1 MAGPRLR
8 IALADDSY
16 LMREAISQVLSGL
29 EGIDLTAVCSDGD
42 SLLEAVDR
50 DPPDVVLT
58 DLRMPPGGDGEGIRV
73 AHRLRDTHPQLGVV
87 VLTQFAEPQHG
98 AALMA
103 HGAEGRA
110 YLLKDR
116 VHASAELHAAIE
128 IVASGGSTVDPRML
142 ELMLS
147 AQGRRHDSPLN
158 DLTPRERDVL
168 GGMAQGKS
176 NAAIAQ
182 GLVVTTR
189 AVEKHVGSIFL
200 KLGLPDESVVSRR
213 VSAVL
218 LYLAEAPQDSLG

>member
-1 MAGPRLR
+1 MGGSRLR

-29 EGIDLTAVCSDGD
+29 EGIDLTAVCNDGD

-73 AHRLRDTHPQLGVV
+73 AHRLRETHPQLGVV
-87 VLTQFAEPQHG
+87 VLTQFAEPHHG

-103 HGAEGRA
+103 RGAEGRA

-116 VHASAELHAAIE
+116 VHASEELHAAIE
-128 IVASGGSTVDPRML
+128 IVASGGSTVDPRMM

-168 GGMAQGKS
+168 SGMAQGRS

-182 GLVVTTR
+182 SLVVTTR

>member
-1 MAGPRLR
+1 MVPTQFR

-16 LMREAISQVLSGL
+16 LMREAIGQVLGGL
-29 EGIDLTAVCSDGD
+29 AELDVVAVCADGD

-50 DPPDVVLT
+50 DPPDVVVT
-58 DLRMPPGGDGEGIRV
+58 DLRMPPGGDGEGIRI
-73 AHRLRDTHPQLGVV
+73 AHRLRETHPQMGVV
-87 VLTQFAEPQHG
+87 VLSQYAEPQHG

-103 HGAEGRA
+103 HRAEGRA

-116 VHASAELHAAIE
+116 VHDREELRSAIE
-128 IVASGGSTVDPRML
+128 VVARGGSMIDPRML
-142 ELMLS
+142 ELLMS
-147 AQGRRHDSPLN
+147 AQGRRSDSPLN

-168 GGMAQGKS
+168 SGMAQGKS

-182 GLVVTTR
+182 SLVVTTR

-200 KLGLPDESVVSRR
+200 KLDLQDEAIVSRR

-218 LYLAEAPQDSLG
+218 LYLAET

>member
-1 MAGPRLR
+1 MVVPTRFR

-16 LMREAISQVLSGL
+16 LMREAIGQVLGGL
-29 EGIDLTAVCSDGD
+29 AELDVTAVCGDGD

-50 DPPDVVLT
+50 EPPDVVVT
-58 DLRMPPGGDGEGIRV
+58 DLRMPPGGDGEGIRI
-73 AHRLRDTHPQLGVV
+73 AHRLRETHSHVGVV
-87 VLTQFAEPQHG
+87 VLTQFAEPQYG

-116 VHASAELHAAIE
+116 VHDREALRAAIE
-128 IVASGGSTVDPRML
+128 IVARGGSMIDPRMM
-142 ELMLS
+142 ELLLS
-147 AQGRRHDSPLN
+147 AQGRRDDSPLN

-168 GGMAQGKS
+168 SGMAQGKS

-200 KLGLPDESVVSRR
+200 KLGLQDEAVVSRR

-218 LYLAEAPQDSLG
+218 LYLAETPTASS